1 MILYHGSNIEIDE
14 INLQKSKP
22 FKDFGRA
29 FYLSDNFAQAKEMA
43 DYKCYL
49 LGGNSIVTQFEYT
62 ENPDMRF
69 LSFTGYTK
77 EWAEFIFLNRDIDN
91 TSAHNYDIVYGP
103 IANDKV
109 GAQIVNYKDGYID
122 FNEFL
127 NRLKFFKGITYQYAF
142 CTEESLKTL
151 RKV

>member
-1 MILYHGSNIEIDE
+1 MEVNYDTSVTFWEVTLLLHSLSIQRILICVSYH
-14 INLQKSKP
+14 LQ
-22 FKDFGRA
+22 DI
-29 FYLSDNFAQAKEMA
+29 Q
-43 DYKCYL
+43 
-49 LGGNSIVTQFEYT
+49 
-62 ENPDMRF
+62 
-69 LSFTGYTK
+69 K